1 MSLVLVWFGGFGEL
15 RSVQF
20 CSGEAGRSRCG
31 LVGQGPA
38 GCGVLRL
45 GGQVYAGC
53 GEIRHGWAV

>member
-20 CSGEAGRSRCG
+20 CSGEAGRSSCG

-45 GGQVYAGC
+45 GGQVPVGR
-53 GEIRHGWAV
+53 GVVWSGLAV

>member
-20 CSGEAGRSRCG
+20 CSGEAGRSSCG

-38 GCGVLRL
+38 G
-45 GGQVYAGC
+45 
-53 GEIRHGWAV
+53 